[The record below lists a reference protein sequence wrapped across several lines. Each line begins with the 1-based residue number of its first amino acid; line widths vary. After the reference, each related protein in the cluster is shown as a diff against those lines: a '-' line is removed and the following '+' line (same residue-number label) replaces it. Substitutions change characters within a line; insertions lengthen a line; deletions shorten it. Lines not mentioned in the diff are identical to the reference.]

1 MDKEISMIGAFIGWA
16 VLGLVA
22 GFLARM
28 LHPGNDAMGLVPT
41 IVLGVLGSLLGG
53 GIAYLFSLGTSPY
66 EPGGWILATVGAIVL
81 LAFGWFG
88 TRTAVAH

>member
-1 MDKEISMIGAFIGWA
+1 MIGSLIGWI

-22 GFLARM
+22 GALARL
-28 LHPGNDAMGLVPT
+28 LHPGQDAMGVAST

-53 GIAYLFSLGTSPY
+53 GAAYLLKLGSSPY
-66 EPGGWILATVGAIVL
+66 EPGGWILATVGALVL

-88 TRTAVAH
+88 SRSRATV

>member
-1 MDKEISMIGAFIGWA
+1 MIGSFIGWI

-28 LHPGNDAMGLVPT
+28 LHPGNDTMGIIST
-41 IVLGVLGSLLGG
+41 IALGVLGSLLGG
-53 GIAYLFSLGTSPY
+53 GVAYLLRLGTSPY
-66 EPGGWILATVGAIVL
+66 EPGGWVLATVGAIVL

-88 TRTAVAH
+88 TRARSTGR

>member
-1 MDKEISMIGAFIGWA
+1 MIGSFIGWI

-28 LHPGNDAMGLVPT
+28 LHPGNDRMTMMAT
-41 IVLGVLGSLLGG
+41 IMLGVLGSLLGG
-53 GIAYLFSLGTSPY
+53 GIAYFLNVGTTPY
-66 EPGGWILATVGAIVL
+66 EPGGWVLATVGAVIL

-88 TRTAVAH
+88 GRSRVVA

>member
-1 MDKEISMIGAFIGWA
+1 MIGSLIGWII
-16 VLGLVA
+16 LGLVA

-28 LHPGNDAMGLVPT
+28 LHPGNDSMGILPT

-53 GIAYLFSLGTSPY
+53 GVAYLLQLGTSPY
-66 EPGGWILATVGAIVL
+66 QPGGWILATIGAIVL

-88 TRTAVAH
+88 TRTRTAV

>member
-1 MDKEISMIGAFIGWA
+1 MIGSLIGW
-16 VLGLVA
+16 VILGLVA

-28 LHPGNDAMGLVPT
+28 LHPGKDTLGIGAT

-53 GIAYLFSLGTSPY
+53 GIAYLLKLGTSPF
-66 EPGGWILATVGAIVL
+66 EPGGWILATIGAIIL

-88 TRTAVAH
+88 TRRRAP